1 MAKDGFSFED
11 GDFGMPS
18 FDEFDMGNSSGG
30 GKKKSFF
37 KDLAKGVVIGSY
49 GKMEKYIPA
58 LQGTRESASDMADQ
72 IRDQAYAVRQQATKA
87 GTYFKGVTED
97 ISKITDSIRNTKGL
111 GAKIRA
117 AEQGFDQAKKN
128 LAYAIDPEAAASF
141 DMDAMFGDDDYGSS
155 SSSGTTVTAGKST
168 SHTNDPTTTETKLR
182 NEKLGIDMDFG
193 IEPPNQTSQRTSGKG
208 GKIFNQNVISGDSSE
223 KIQADRLANQALR
236 ETIMASSA
244 AIISSQSKIF
254 KQTNI
259 INTKLHLEKMNALNR
274 IAEATNL
281 SAKMYAEQIAPT
293 QKVMNDRMAKSEAQ
307 LNDVIAL
314 LRDGSSSDSP
324 IRSAMTKGNRRGG
337 KRNIMDFITASGGV
351 DLGGLYKHAVTQA
364 KDQADGMGLGMI
376 SGLKDMIPMT
386 LMGGDKTSAGMA
398 LGKLLGGALM
408 MPFKGKITAMSDK
421 VSQIIPNMMMTGLDK
436 MKHSDNGFLNSIA
449 ELLNIDTGTKG
460 TVDLDTRNRRVSFD
474 MVTRRSIVEVIPG
487 YLSKI
492 LSSLNGKEE
501 MAFDHKTGQ
510 FTTKGIMQNK
520 LQKQIDNAGM
530 GSFDSVKS
538 NLSRKDSTLKDSDVN
553 KILKNIMMSG
563 RPFDVAELG
572 DSRYYN
578 TMSEGVS
585 KEAFTQF
592 LDAYDKLDPMQKASI
607 NISANRARKSRTDTL
622 NDLSINLS
630 EYGEG
635 SFLGA
640 SQINAKIKD
649 LERQKTNID
658 KLKGD
663 NSAVDLRGQKIMMD
677 KIRKNANID
686 MEIADLKTIQAASGE
701 VSGSDKVST
710 AVNESPINKIY
721 NLLLDGIIVYPKQ
734 MDKVPDHIRS
744 ARKTRTAELKSKNS
758 AKETL
763 DKANAEYDRII
774 KELSSQ
780 QAEEVENAL
789 ENRRLNGIQKMKKIF
804 GNSPIFQRFAGSDTM
819 FGKILDTVEKNPIYQ
834 GYQKFNNGVINT
846 LDKVE
851 SGIDKYT
858 TATGFDVSGAAS
870 NIMTG
875 MEPAE
880 QKKFVS
886 NAMKG
891 IRGDV
896 NTPEGQQKI
905 IESVSKMS
913 NDKLIKLS
921 ENAIELSKTV
931 KGKFVLREVAK
942 RLAGSVKNSVVNGVT
957 DTVDNIKT
965 SDGRKEL
972 GNKIKSE
979 ATNLANA
986 GKAKVEE
993 LAETESGK
1001 KVKDAINATRDT
1013 LTDTVDNIKTSDGRK
1028 ELGNKIKSEATNL
1041 ANAGKAKVEELAET
1055 ISDKIPKN
1063 EQIDVPEGLKTPLAK
1078 ESMDPSTKAKLGD
1091 VKNLG
1096 VMGALNVFTTATMS
1110 KFNRALFGK
1119 DETKIP
1125 HKTGFLG
1132 TMFDKVRSLPKM
1144 VMSFLVGNKE
1154 TGKVGLLQTMGAPFL
1169 KMMENARH
1177 NLMSKFIIPF
1187 KSIGEQMKESI
1198 KWKARDRAI
1207 WLKNLGVKLKGSKE
1221 EQRAKKEAKRQKKLE
1236 KLAKKNEKRI
1246 AKGKD
1251 PKYGRSVWNKVFG
1264 MGEGLS
1270 NVAISPFAL
1279 ATNLSLKRSNK
1290 KMRDMLAN
1298 GKISQEDYDKWV
1310 NDQAEAQDAELARH
1324 NRNQEEI
1331 KALQNRVDMSRIKDE
1346 KLRAEVAGMNSATS
1360 EQQAKIDKMSYKDI
1374 KADQKR
1380 AKEQMKLN
1388 KEKLARGE
1396 KLTKEEEYGA
1406 LTQQQLLY
1414 RMQDDNKKKLEAE
1427 VKRQEETAEKEKL
1440 EMQRNQTNAT
1450 LDIKDLVSG
1459 LLWTATKGKA
1469 GKKPAGASEQAK
1481 KDEARAKE
1489 LSGSTTDPNIDKV
1502 TGHKEGSYL
1511 DQLGDKEKTTDE
1523 QILGVLTD
1531 TKELLSE
1538 KTASSKIEAEK
1549 ADKEKSGISKML
1561 GSIGGLIGGIATLG
1575 FGMAG
1580 VAGIKNS
1587 AKNVFNRFKKEGA
1600 VNGFGEL
1607 FGIDRTGDSNFDMD
1621 GNRKSGLTAAMD
1633 RFHGGR
1639 YLLRGG
1645 LKKSVGRI
1653 AKGSKNIIKHGGNL
1667 IGGAATTPLAA
1678 LSKTVKGSGKLISK
1692 LGGTKAAKAVT
1703 SFGNKLGGVAKAGSK
1718 AGSKITEMLTKFF
1731 NIPAIAK
1738 KIPKGK
1744 VGGLIAKISTKIA
1757 GSAAGKAAAGALK
1770 FISGP
1775 IGIAAM
1781 AAADFATGA
1790 AQAKR
1795 YFKIG
1800 PGDKATV
1807 GMRTAAGLAN
1817 ALNNALLLGLL
1828 PMDWL
1833 VETIYRLVANK
1844 EQEAELDAKQQAFRE
1859 RAEALGVDPERLN
1872 ELENKTLGK
1881 KFMGLFKSEDKKLA
1895 EEAKLMGMDIEE
1907 YKQWK
1912 EEYDKLNSDSKEL
1925 ENKKKSD
1932 KAKETAAAKMEAENT
1947 VAKNGGVLLPSKTY
1961 STTPKKTSNDT
1972 PKEVAEKVEAKPK
1985 KTFMEKLKGAFI
1997 SSGFKKAGNIGL
2009 QVLKTTFPLMF
2020 AAAGGA
2026 KKAIEK
2032 FKNNRKATQA
2042 ELEKSF
2048 TQNPAA
2054 AIEFGKSIA
2063 DPSAKG
2069 QQKNVNTLSPEMKKR
2084 VNAMLKD
2091 NRVAGKGVS
2100 IREGYRAPLTQLAYY
2115 SKGRAPKEVT
2125 DSLMKEAGFPAG
2137 INFWGKG
2144 FQGPGQNIT
2153 WTLAS
2158 NHFDGNA
2165 VDLEPGKVGYDALG
2179 KIAGEYGIEWGGN
2192 WSTPDKPHFELDKS
2206 WKGKLPD
2213 KIEAET
2219 IPPESVVARES
2230 SSDQSK
2236 TSSGTP
2242 TPESTIRQEHGNDS
2256 IAVKLENSVPN
2267 TSTNTSSGNMDV
2279 AGAKLEPGN
2288 LGSANTGTTNNKSD
2302 IVNATKP
2309 VEDVASTNDV
2319 LINKYEELATKAQD
2333 AQDNAAK
2340 QSHND
2345 MAEQTGTISKQ
2356 LSESEKQ
2363 TQLLSKLIELMTA
2376 QYGGTPAFYKGH
2388 YVGQSV
2394 DYDKNGTMDLA
2405 TPNGGVYWDPTGKNY
2420 NAERLLRSR
2429 AMDKKFHPETK
2440 IVHTPEE
2447 MMNQFSAAHNYSDVG
2462 T

>member
-11 GDFGMPS
+11 DDFGMPS

-58 LQGTRESASDMADQ
+58 LQDTRESASDMADQ

-87 GTYFKGVTED
+87 GTYFKGVTDD

-208 GKIFNQNVISGDSSE
+208 GKIFNQNVISGDNSE

-293 QKVMNDRMAKSEAQ
+293 QKVMNDRLAKSEAQ

-324 IRSAMTKGNRRGG
+324 IRAAMTKGNRRGG
-337 KRNIMDFITASGGV
+337 KRNIMDFVTASGGV

-376 SGLKDMIPMT
+376 SGLKDMIPMM

-398 LGKLLGGALM
+398 LGKLLGGAAM

-510 FTTKGIMQNK
+510 FTTKSIMQNK

-572 DSRYYN
+572 DSRYYK

-640 SQINAKIKD
+640 SQIDAKIKD
-649 LERQKTNID
+649 LERQKTDID

-744 ARKTRTAELKSKNS
+744 ARKTRTEELESKNS

-819 FGKILDTVEKNPIYQ
+819 FGKILDAVEKNPIYQ

-870 NIMTG
+870 NIVTG
-875 MEPAE
+875 MDPAE

-921 ENAIELSKTV
+921 ENAIELSKTA

-942 RLAGSVKNSVVNGVT
+942 RLAGSIKNSVVNGVT
-957 DTVDNIKT
+957 DTVDK
-965 SDGRKEL
+965 
-972 GNKIKSE
+972 
-979 ATNLANA
+979 
-986 GKAKVEE
+986 
-993 LAETESGK
+993 
-1001 KVKDAINATRDT
+1001 
-1013 LTDTVDNIKTSDGRK
+1013 IKTSDGRK

-1187 KSIGEQMKESI
+1187 RSIGEQMKESI

-1459 LLWTATKGKA
+1459 LLWTATNGKA

-1531 TKELLSE
+1531 TKELLGE

-1549 ADKEKSGISKML
+1549 ADKERSGIFKML

-1587 AKNVFNRFKKEGA
+1587 VTNVFNRFKKEGA

-1621 GNRKSGLTAAMD
+1621 GNRKSGLTATMD

-1645 LKKSVGRI
+1645 LKKSVSRI

-1678 LSKTVKGSGKLISK
+1678 LSKTMKGSGKLISK
-1692 LGGTKAAKAVT
+1692 LGGTKAGKVVT
-1703 SFGNKLGGVAKAGSK
+1703 SFGSKLGGVAKAGSK

-1881 KFMGLFKSEDKKLA
+1881 KFMGLFKSQDKKLA

-1932 KAKETAAAKMEAENT
+1932 KAKDTAAAKMEAENS

-1961 STTPKKTSNDT
+1961 STTPKKTSTSNDT
-1972 PKEVAEKVEAKPK
+1972 PKELAEKVEAKPK
-1985 KTFMEKLKGAFI
+1985 KTFMEKLKGAGASI
-1997 SSGFKKAGNIGL
+1997 SRGFKKAGNIGL

-2026 KKAIEK
+2026 KKAIEI

-2048 TQNPAA
+2048 IQNPAA

-2153 WTLAS
+2153 WTLTS

-2219 IPPESVVARES
+2219 TTPPESVVARES

-2242 TPESTIRQEHGNDS
+2242 TPESTIRQEHENDSIAVKLENSVPDKPTNDSSKKQEHGNDS
-2256 IAVKLENSVPN
+2256 IAVKLENSTPN

-2279 AGAKLEPGN
+2279 SGATLDSGN
-2288 LGSANTGTTNNKSD
+2288 LGSANSGTTNNKSD

-2345 MAEQTGTISKQ
+2345 MVEQTGTMSKQ

-2363 TQLLSKLIELMTA
+2363 TQLLSKLIELMTDK
-2376 QYGGTPAFYKGH
+2376 YGGTAEFYEGH
-2388 YVGQSV
+2388 YLGQRV
-2394 DYDKNGTMDLA
+2394 DYDKNGSMDLA
-2405 TPNGGVYWDPTGKNY
+2405 TPDGNIYFDPRGFNY
-2420 NAERLLRSR
+2420 NGERLLRSR
-2429 AMDKKFHPETK
+2429 LMDKKFHPETK
-2440 IVHTPEE
+2440 LVHTPEE

>member
-11 GDFGMPS
+11 DDFGMPS

-58 LQGTRESASDMADQ
+58 LQDTRESASDMADQ
-72 IRDQAYAVRQQATKA
+72 IRDQAYAVRQQVTKA
-87 GTYFKGVTED
+87 GTYFKGVTDD

-208 GKIFNQNVISGDSSE
+208 GKIFNQNVISGDNSE

-293 QKVMNDRMAKSEAQ
+293 QKVMNDRLAKSEAQ

-324 IRSAMTKGNRRGG
+324 IRAAMTKGNRRGG
-337 KRNIMDFITASGGV
+337 KRNIMDFVTASGGV

-376 SGLKDMIPMT
+376 SGLKDMIPMM
-386 LMGGDKTSAGMA
+386 LMSGGKTSAGMV
-398 LGKLLGGALM
+398 LGELLGGALM
-408 MPFKGKITAMSDK
+408 MPFKGKITSMSDK

-510 FTTKGIMQNK
+510 FTTKSIMQNK

-572 DSRYYN
+572 DSRYYK

-640 SQINAKIKD
+640 SQIDAKIKD
-649 LERQKTNID
+649 LERQKTDID

-734 MDKVPDHIRS
+734 MNKVPDHIRS
-744 ARKTRTAELKSKNS
+744 ARKTRTEELKSKNS
-758 AKETL
+758 VKETL

-804 GNSPIFQRFAGSDTM
+804 GNSPIFQRFAGSGTM
-819 FGKILDTVEKNPIYQ
+819 FGKILDAVEKNPIYQ
-834 GYQKFNNGVINT
+834 GYQKFNNGVLDV
-846 LDKVE
+846 LDKAE

-870 NIMTG
+870 NILTG
-875 MEPAE
+875 TA
-880 QKKFVS
+880 
-886 NAMKG
+886 
-891 IRGDV
+891 
-896 NTPEGQQKI
+896 
-905 IESVSKMS
+905 
-913 NDKLIKLS
+913 DK
-921 ENAIELSKTV
+921 
-931 KGKFVLREVAK
+931 
-942 RLAGSVKNSVVNGVT
+942 
-957 DTVDNIKT
+957 
-965 SDGRKEL
+965 
-972 GNKIKSE
+972 
-979 ATNLANA
+979 
-986 GKAKVEE
+986 
-993 LAETESGK
+993 
-1001 KVKDAINATRDT
+1001 
-1013 LTDTVDNIKTSDGRK
+1013 IKTSDGRK

-1055 ISDKIPKN
+1055 ISGKIPKN

-1531 TKELLSE
+1531 TKELLGE
-1538 KTASSKIEAEK
+1538 KNASSKIEAEK
-1549 ADKEKSGISKML
+1549 ADKERSGIFKML
-1561 GSIGGLIGGIATLG
+1561 GAIGGLIGGIATLG

-1587 AKNVFNRFKKEGA
+1587 ATNVFNRFKKEGA

-1621 GNRKSGLTAAMD
+1621 GNRKSGLTATMD

-1678 LSKTVKGSGKLISK
+1678 LSKTMKGSGKLISK
-1692 LGGTKAAKAVT
+1692 LGGTKAGKVVT
-1703 SFGNKLGGVAKAGSK
+1703 SFGSKLGGVAKAGSK

-1744 VGGLIAKISTKIA
+1744 VGGLIAKISAKIA

-1881 KFMGLFKSEDKKLA
+1881 KFMGLFKSKDKKLA

-1932 KAKETAAAKMEAENT
+1932 KAKEAAAAKMEAENS

-1972 PKEVAEKVEAKPK
+1972 PKELAEKVEAKPK
-1985 KTFMEKLKGAFI
+1985 KTFMEKLKGAGASI

-2048 TQNPAA
+2048 IQNPAA
-2054 AIEFGKSIA
+2054 VIKFGKSIA

-2158 NHFDGNA
+2158 NHFGGNA

-2219 IPPESVVARES
+2219 TPPESVVARES

-2242 TPESTIRQEHGNDS
+2242 TPESTIRQKLGNDS

-2267 TSTNTSSGNMDV
+2267 TSTNTSSGNMNVSGVTLDS
-2279 AGAKLEPGN
+2279 GN
-2288 LGSANTGTTNNKSD
+2288 LGSANSGTTNNKSD

-2340 QSHND
+2340 QNHND
-2345 MAEQTGTISKQ
+2345 MVEQTGTMSKQ

-2376 QYGGTPAFYKGH
+2376 KYGGTAEFYKGH
-2388 YVGQSV
+2388 YLGQRV
-2394 DYDKNGTMDLA
+2394 DYDKNGSMDLA
-2405 TPNGGVYWDPTGKNY
+2405 TPDGNIYFDPRGFNY
-2420 NAERLLRSR
+2420 NGEKLLQSRLI
-2429 AMDKKFHPETK
+2429 DKTFHPETK
-2440 IVHTPEE
+2440 LVHTPEE